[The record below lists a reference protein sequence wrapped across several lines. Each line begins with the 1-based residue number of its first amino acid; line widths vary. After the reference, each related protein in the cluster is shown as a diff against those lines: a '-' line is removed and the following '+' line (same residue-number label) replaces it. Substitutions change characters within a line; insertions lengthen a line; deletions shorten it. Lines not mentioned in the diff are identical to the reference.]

1 MESFFD
7 DKQYLS
13 FLPNGT
19 VDEDDLDE
27 LPNGIQVE
35 AKDVIVVM
43 IHASAGNWH
52 HFFLDNVI
60 NGKFGYLSGPEYAHL
75 CAGMLCHDAS
85 ENAMLTCQLQLIMH
99 LPMHNIV
106 IWMHAMHF
114 PNKNFDVN
122 TLFSM
127 TAMENALQRLYEVSP
142 EEAHAKVLGA
152 QFHKATKILATLLFT
167 SIIVQMTG
175 QPMALEQWS
184 EQFHKNKN
192 ADDSAG
198 TVELPYLPDCVLAE
212 ASE

>member
-1 MESFFD
+1 
-7 DKQYLS
+7 
-13 FLPNGT
+13 
-19 VDEDDLDE
+19 
-27 LPNGIQVE
+27 
-35 AKDVIVVM
+35 
-43 IHASAGNWH
+43 
-52 HFFLDNVI
+52 
-60 NGKFGYLSGPEYAHL
+60 
-75 CAGMLCHDAS
+75 MLCHDAS

-99 LPMHNIV
+99 LPMHNTV

-142 EEAHAKVLGA
+142 EEAHAKVLHA

-167 SIIVQMTG
+167 SIIVQMNG

-192 ADDSAG
+192 ADDSSG